1 MKINHE
7 IRDKAALDNAIV
19 LREIADRMLSEANR
33 SNRTLDSIFYA
44 HLLMSCAGFL
54 DDFRKENTEL
64 RAQLVAFQKAAN
76 LTVAVDPAKEGS
88 EHTCYTPLAKGT
100 RVFLKV
106 HPHRHGTIEHSLRS
120 GRNDH
125 RYYVCFDSEFED
137 NRWIKA
143 SLLEVLHNDE

>member
-7 IRDKAALDNAIV
+7 IRDKAALDNAVV

-44 HLLMSCAGFL
+44 HLLASCAGFL

-76 LTVAVDPAKEGS
+76 PAVAVDPASGPD
-88 EHTCYTPLAKGT
+88 TTAWYTPFVRGA
-100 RVFLKV
+100 RVCLKV
-106 HPHRHGTIEHSLRS
+106 HPYQRGTIVNTR
-120 GRNDH
+120 
-125 RYYVCFDSEFED
+125 FDDRRGYLISVRFESEFESD
-137 NRWIKA
+137 RWVKA
-143 SLLEVLHNDE
+143 KNLELIPDE